1 MWQPT
6 SRLIHSSSLQA
17 ARGVMGLS
25 TAVVAYPI
33 NMFVI
38 RQSVSVPALLNVLVP
53 TETLSLTRPIRDDRV
68 RQLEPTVEEVEIRE
82 LNFNIPNETPF

>member
-1 MWQPT
+1 
-6 SRLIHSSSLQA
+6 
-17 ARGVMGLS
+17 
-25 TAVVAYPI
+25 
-33 NMFVI
+33 MFVI
-38 RQSVSVPALLNVLVP
+38 RQSVSVPALLNVVVP